1 MAITEKDP
9 SLQKQGLV
17 QQYGGSHSGSW
28 VDRLP
33 PSWIPY
39 VQLARLSPP
48 IGLATIYFPHFFGIM
63 LGGIILDSP
72 LTSVIY
78 TSLLL
83 LAASFFWS
91 NAIHG
96 WNDLIDAPVD
106 ARIERTRTRPIP
118 RGAISPRGA
127 FIFTL
132 SQCIGSGVF
141 LFFLPE
147 KTAFYTIPTILANI
161 YYLFGKRHT
170 NLVQLV
176 LGNCLGYGVII
187 GVVSMGLDPLN
198 DASLVPATTLFLS
211 SVLYTTIYDTIYS
224 HQDLKDDTKI
234 GVKSMAVLCRDQ
246 TKIVLWVLV
255 AILVT
260 LLGVCGYTADL
271 GLIYNVVTVGG
282 CVVSMTAIISSVD
295 LKVSAD
301 CWWGFRYVIGVA
313 GACMGG
319 GLVAAYAFS

>member
-1 MAITEKDP
+1 
-9 SLQKQGLV
+9 
-17 QQYGGSHSGSW
+17 
-28 VDRLP
+28 
-33 PSWIPY
+33 
-39 VQLARLSPP
+39 
-48 IGLATIYFPHFFGIM
+48 
-63 LGGIILDSP
+63 
-72 LTSVIY
+72 
-78 TSLLL
+78 
-83 LAASFFWS
+83 
-91 NAIHG
+91 
-96 WNDLIDAPVD
+96 
-106 ARIERTRTRPIP
+106 
-118 RGAISPRGA
+118 
-127 FIFTL
+127 
-132 SQCIGSGVF
+132 
-141 LFFLPE
+141 
-147 KTAFYTIPTILANI
+147 
-161 YYLFGKRHT
+161 
-170 NLVQLV
+170 
-176 LGNCLGYGVII
+176 
-187 GVVSMGLDPLN
+187 MGLDPLN